1 MHRMRTVARGSC
13 MALIVMA
20 VAFPATA
27 QAEGAIKRTQHVHVK
42 SLSDGHDIRGSSA
55 TLMRRT
61 DGLVVRVHTRELTP
75 GESVDVF
82 WAIFN
87 HPEACMNPNPLTGAL
102 CTPPDLFVPNT
113 LGSLHYVA
121 TVTADA
127 HGKLSYRTSLLTD
140 SDIGCV
146 GDPFP
151 CNTLTNPFGAEVHS
165 PTFVPNGGP
174 GRQAA
179 QFLPLQAALP
189 AAATAELVDFCA
201 CRSRPPTPADLDERG

>member
-1 MHRMRTVARGSC
+1 VAAG
-13 MALIVMA
+13 
-20 VAFPATA
+20 AFRFSASSA
-27 QAEGAIKRTQHVHVK
+27 QAEGAIRPTQHVQVK
-42 SLSDGHDIRGSSA
+42 SLLDGHDIQGSSA
-55 TLMRRT
+55 TLMRRS
-61 DGLVVRVHTRELTP
+61 GLTVSVHTRELTP

-87 HPEACMNPNPLTGAL
+87 RPEACVNPNPLTGAL

-121 TVTADA
+121 TLTADV
-127 HGKLSYRTSLLTD
+127 HGKLSYFSSLLTE

-151 CNTLTNPFGAEVHS
+151 CNTLTNPFGAEIHS
-165 PTFVPNGGP
+165 PMFVSNGGP

-179 QFLPLQAALP
+179 QFLPSQAA
-189 AAATAELVDFCA
+189 
-201 CRSRPPTPADLDERG
+201 R

>member
-1 MHRMRTVARGSC
+1 MRRMWPVVRWSYL
-13 MALIVMA
+13 ALPVMA
-20 VAFPATA
+20 VVFPATSRAERESTHVAAGAFRFSASSA
-27 QAEGAIKRTQHVHVK
+27 QAEGAIRPTQHVQVK
-42 SLSDGHDIRGSSA
+42 SLLDGHDIQGSSA
-55 TLMRRT
+55 TLMRRS
-61 DGLVVRVHTRELTP
+61 DGLAVSVHTRELTA

-87 HPEACMNPNPLTGAL
+87 RPEACVNPNPLTGAL

-121 TVTADA
+121 TLTADV
-127 HGKLSYRTSLLTD
+127 HGKLSYWFSLLTD

-165 PTFVPNGGP
+165 PMFVPNGGP

-179 QFLPLQAALP
+179 QFLPLQAA
-189 AAATAELVDFCA
+189 
-201 CRSRPPTPADLDERG
+201 R